1 MKNIIILSILILFTT
16 ITFAQQTTPTPTPN
30 TNWKDSD
37 LYKKS
42 KTQKTVGWIMTGA
55 GMAGLT
61 ITLGLDINQ
70 MTENT
75 LGGILGENT
84 EEKSYAVPYVISSAV
99 LVGGIY
105 LLFRAT
111 HNKKKAQAASAF
123 IDMEKAPLLQGSV
136 FRYQSF
142 PVVGL
147 RVRL

>member
-1 MKNIIILSILILFTT
+1 MKNISILSIMILFAS
-16 ITFAQQTTPTPTPN
+16 ISFAQQTTPTPS

-37 LYKKS
+37 LYQKS

-61 ITLGLDINQ
+61 ITLALDINQ
-70 MTENT
+70 MNENT
-75 LGGILGENT
+75 LGGIFGEQPD
-84 EEKSYAVPYVISSAV
+84 EKSYTVPYVISSAV
-99 LVGGIY
+99 LAGGIY

-123 IDMEKAPLLQGSV
+123 IDMEKAPMLLGNV
-136 FRYQSF
+136 YHYQSF